1 MPVMDRI
8 DRIAFVAACRTAFDL
23 ASRPEVADAWTS
35 ESSCKGMTVG
45 GLAQHLLAQPERVV
59 QLLSAAPEGDPIP
72 AIEHYRRAAWVQS
85 DPEAE
90 VNVEIRTSADDAATA
105 GHDAVLTHTREVLDA
120 LPDVLSAHR
129 SPDVVH
135 VPWQGWTL
143 TADDFLLTRSLELV
157 VHSDDLASSVGLP
170 TPPMPERVVG
180 PVLALLTSLAV
191 ERHGQAALVRTLSRP
206 QRAPGIVSAFHDGD
220 A

>member
-35 ESSCKGMTVG
+35 ESSCEGMTVG
-45 GLAQHLLAQPERVV
+45 GLAQHLLAQAEHVV
-59 QLLSAAPEGDPIP
+59 RILGTEPSGDPIP
-72 AIEHYRRAAWVQS
+72 AIEHYRRAAWVRGDES
-85 DPEAE
+85 A
-90 VNVEIRTSADDAATA
+90 NVGIRTSADDAAAA
-105 GHDAVLTHTREVLDA
+105 GHDAVLADIREVLDA
-120 LPDVLSAHR
+120 LPDALSAPR
-129 SPDVVH
+129 SPDVVN
-135 VPWQGWTL
+135 VSWQRWTL
-143 TADDFLLTRSLELV
+143 TTDDFLLTRSLELV

-206 QRAPGIVSAFHDGD
+206 QRAPRVVSAFHDGD

>member
-1 MPVMDRI
+1 MDRI

-35 ESSCKGMTVG
+35 ESSCEGMTVG

-90 VNVEIRTSADDAATA
+90 VNIEIRTSADDAATA
-105 GHDAVLTHTREVLDA
+105 GHDAVLAHAREVLDD

-129 SPDVVH
+129 SPDVVR

-143 TADDFLLTRSLELV
+143 TSDDFLLTRSLELV
-157 VHSDDLASSVGLP
+157 VHSDDLASSVGLR

-180 PVLALLTSLAV
+180 PVLALLTNLAV
-191 ERHGQAALVRTLSRP
+191 ERHGQAALMRTLSRP
-206 QRAPGIVSAFHDGD
+206 QRAPRVVSAFHDGD

>member
-35 ESSCKGMTVG
+35 ESSCEGMTVG
-45 GLAQHLLAQPERVV
+45 GLAQHTLAQADHVV
-59 QLLSAAPEGDPIP
+59 HLLGTEPAGVPIP
-72 AIEHYRRAAWVQS
+72 AIEHYRRAAWVRGDES
-85 DPEAE
+85 A
-90 VNVEIRTSADDAATA
+90 NAGIRTSADDAAAA
-105 GHDAVLTHTREVLDA
+105 GPEAVLADVREVLDA
-120 LPDVLSAHR
+120 LPDALSAPR

-135 VPWQGWTL
+135 VSWQGWSL
-143 TADDFLLTRSLELV
+143 TTDDFLLTRSLELV

-180 PVLALLTSLAV
+180 PVLGLLTHLAV
-191 ERHGQAALVRTLSRP
+191 ERHGQTALVRALSRP
-206 QRAPGIVSAFHDGD
+206 QRASGVVSAFHGGD